1 MAPPY
6 VLHIIKGGASR
17 ECKGRFEIV
26 LNPEFEFGSW
36 TPKQIFDFV
45 QWFLNDPPNER
56 HDGDDDDHLI
66 EFVKARRLVRLCKD
80 GHELFAHMVL
90 DSGSSNDIMA
100 VGAG

>member
-1 MAPPY
+1 MATY
-6 VLHIIKGGASR
+6 SLHIEGEGADQCR
-17 ECKGRFEIV
+17 GVFEIT
-26 LNPEFEFGSW
+26 LNLEFESW
-36 TPKQIFDFV
+36 TPEQTFDFF

-56 HDGDDDDHLI
+56 HDGNDDDHLI

-90 DSGSSNDIMA
+90 DSGNNDIMA